1 MEKGYLIVQT
11 YLSEESYAVPGTL
24 ITLTDGRR
32 FLTDENGFTE
42 EISFDTP
49 DKSMSQRPG
58 NASPFKSIGV
68 TAEKEGYFTI
78 ELNGVQIFAT
88 ETTLQKIRMLPLPEN
103 GGEGTLTFDLPPQNL

>member
-32 FLTDENGFTE
+32 YLTDENGFTE
-42 EISFDTP
+42 RISFDTP
-49 DKSMSQRPG
+49 DKSMSLKPG
-58 NASPFKSIGV
+58 FEAPFSVTEI

-78 ELNGVQIFAT
+78 KLSGVQLFAT

-103 GGEGTLTFDLPPQNL
+103 GGEGTLNFELPPQNL